1 MTLAIDTRV
10 AITGVSVFTPFGV
23 GWEPLES
30 ALHEGRVAVEP
41 AADQPEVGLA
51 KVHDF
56 DPQRHVTV
64 RGMRV
69 YPRASQL
76 EICAAAV
83 ALADAGLTGDA
94 ALDAKDL
101 GLVTAS
107 SHSHLETLIEYDRGL
122 VTVGMQRTNP
132 TLMPLGLPSAPGAA
146 TGLALPAKA
155 FSITLNDGGASGL
168 AALGLG
174 ARAIASGR
182 ARACIVAG
190 AFTPFAELLRASF
203 AAGTTS
209 SAERF
214 RVLDR
219 DAAGVAFGEAAAA
232 LVLEPLEAALARGR
246 TPLGVL
252 RGEASRFAPPGA
264 SLASALERAISGVLG
279 PNPQGLA
286 PARPRVAPEQIRLAC
301 VGANGH
307 PQDDAAHV
315 EALSSALGAHA
326 DRVVLAAPKAN
337 LGESMDASG
346 LIQAI
351 VALGALRARRAPPI
365 ARLATPRTAGPIH
378 PTRPSD
384 LAPGAALLTAISPS
398 RSCSALVLSLEPE

>member
-1 MTLAIDTRV
+1 MSLAIDARV
-10 AITGVSVFTPFGV
+10 AITGFSVFTPFGV
-23 GWEPLES
+23 GWEPLAS
-30 ALHEGRVAVEP
+30 ALDEGRVAVEP
-41 AADQPEVGLA
+41 APSSPEVGLA
-51 KVHDF
+51 AIRDF
-56 DPQRHVTV
+56 EPQRHVTV

-83 ALADAGLTGDA
+83 ALAHAGLTGDA
-94 ALDAKDL
+94 ALDPNDL

-107 SHSHLETLIEYDRGL
+107 SYSHLETLIEYDRGL
-122 VTVGMQRTNP
+122 VTLGMQRTNP

-174 ARAIASGR
+174 ARAIVAGR
-182 ARACIVAG
+182 ARACVIAG
-190 AFTPFAELLRASF
+190 AFTPFAELLQASS
-203 AAGTTS
+203 AAGTTA

-219 DAAGVAFGEAAAA
+219 DSAGVAFGEAAAA
-232 LVLEPLEAALARGR
+232 LVLEPLESALARGR
-246 TPLGVL
+246 EPLGVL
-252 RGEASRFAPPGA
+252 LGESSRFAPPGA
-264 SLASALERAISGVLG
+264 TLAAALKRAISSSLG
-279 PNPQGLA
+279 GTATGLA
-286 PARPRVAPEQIRLAC
+286 SRKAGAVPERISLAC

-307 PQDDAAHV
+307 PQGDAAHV
-315 EALSSALGAHA
+315 EALSGALGTHA
-326 DRVVLAAPKAN
+326 EGVVLAAPKAN

-351 VALGALRARRAPPI
+351 VALGVLRARRAPPI
-365 ARLATPRTAGPIH
+365 ARLHTPRTPGPRH
-378 PTRPSD
+378 PTTTTE
-384 LAPGAALLTAISPS
+384 LGPGAALLTAISPS
-398 RSCSALVLSLEPE
+398 RSCSALVLSLGAE